1 MVSESPPFWWKNA
14 GWQAWALWPFSLAY
28 GAVAAR
34 IMKERQR
41 FQADCP
47 VICVGNFTV
56 GGAGKTPTAI
66 TLARAA
72 IAKGLKP
79 GILSRGYGGSLDRTT
94 VVDPD
99 HHRAMDVGDEPLL
112 LARVALTVISRNRID
127 GAKKLV
133 AEGVDLI
140 IMDDGF
146 QSARLHLDFALVVLD
161 TVRGLGNGYSV
172 PSGPVRAPI
181 RRQLPHVTALLK
193 VGKGNAADRLV
204 RLLARAGK
212 PIYEASIV
220 PRDVADLKGQ
230 RVLAF
235 AGIADPEKFYRTVA
249 ETGAEIVE
257 TASFGDHQHLSED
270 QISDLIDLA
279 SAKDLQIVTTAKDH
293 VRLRGGHGRADEL
306 LQRAR
311 VIEVEM
317 QFDGPSFP
325 SMIIDRAF
333 ASFKERKLAA
343 ISQKKSTVV
352 PELNAKKS

>member
-1 MVSESPPFWWKNA
+1 MVSESPPFWWKSA

-34 IMKERQR
+34 IMKDRER
-41 FQADCP
+41 FQAGCP

-56 GGAGKTPTAI
+56 GGAGKTPTVI

-72 IAKGLKP
+72 MAKGLKP
-79 GILSRGYGGSLDRTT
+79 GILSRGYGGSVDRTT
-94 VVDPD
+94 VVNPD
-99 HHRAMDVGDEPLL
+99 YHRARDVGDEPLL
-112 LARVALTVISRNRID
+112 LAQVAMTVISRNRVD
-127 GAKKLV
+127 GARKLV

-146 QSARLHLDFALVVLD
+146 QSARLHPDFALVVLD
-161 TVRGLGNGYSV
+161 TVRGLGNGFSV
-172 PSGPVRAPI
+172 PSGPVRVPVKH
-181 RRQLPHVTALLK
+181 QLPHVTALLK
-193 VGKGNAADRLV
+193 VGKGKAADRLV

-212 PIYEASIV
+212 PVYEASV
-220 PRDVADLKGQ
+220 VARDVADLQGR

-249 ETGAEIVE
+249 QTGAEIVE
-257 TASFGDHQHLSED
+257 KASFGDHQHLSED

-279 SAKDLQIVTTAKDH
+279 SAKGLQIVTTAKDH

-306 LQRAR
+306 LQKAR

-317 QFDGPSFP
+317 QFDGPSIP
-325 SMIIDRAF
+325 ALIIDRAF
-333 ASFKERKLAA
+333 AAFRA
-343 ISQKKSTVV
+343 
-352 PELNAKKS
+352 